1 MKRPRRWVRV
11 ILASVVLTLAIS
23 AASLGQQAL
32 KITQVSLTS
41 PIRHGRVASIEIRT
55 APNALCTIAV
65 IYKSGASRAKGLSPK
80 QAGSQGSVAWSWIV
94 GTRTTPG
101 TWPIIVNCSLGN
113 RQGKLETS
121 FDVT

>member
-1 MKRPRRWVRV
+1 MTTSRRFAGAAV
-11 ILASVVLTLAIS
+11 IALAVVLGVPSLSFAQQTL
-23 AASLGQQAL
+23 Q
-32 KITQVSLTS
+32 ITQVSLTS

-80 QAGSQGSVAWSWIV
+80 RADKQGAVAWSWIV

-101 TWPIIVNCSLGN
+101 RWPIIVNCALGN